1 MKSLFAIIKTKDEDR
16 KILYAN
22 EDQFNL
28 DQVFN
33 IRDGENSD
41 IVTYRDKITQFFQ
54 QYQYFGLIQKSNF
67 LGYSTN
73 FIIDFF
79 SQERKAQCHE
89 LMIEDLIFYIQNIK
103 EPLSITLVLV
113 IQKESQYNSQY
124 AQYYLTFIK
133 KCLQKIENESQALTR
148 MSNHIIQNISLFEKE
163 INSQIPEYEK
173 QKCKSIQVRDNVTNI
188 AKKYLDQC
196 ELRKNLNQFSDAFTK
211 KKLINFFQIQMT
223 PPQQDLVL
231 NPISIVIKPY
241 QTLLLAN
248 FIGKDDNTYISQR
261 FLSFIQKMQPTKSF
275 QEMSNLYYFSMNEI
289 QVYVNHIMINN
300 QNQMSLLLNKITDDS
315 YFTIACTQTHKKLA
329 EKIPLKQYVSFIRC
343 PMSSLELRQDRL
355 IEKIDSQFCNII
367 GFRLIRECQVY
378 LYQKDPTLNFKRV
391 EDEINKI
398 AAELTK
404 AKEKQGERE
413 KKFTQLIRFYQSL
426 VKFLG
431 KPYTVQEIAYQKNM
445 DISRLWV
452 HIHWLKSLVGFYC
465 L

>member
-1 MKSLFAIIKTKDEDR
+1 MKSLFAIIKTRDEDR
-16 KILYAN
+16 KILYAS
-22 EDQFNL
+22 EEQFNL

-54 QYQYFGLIQKSNF
+54 QFQYFGLIQKSNF

-89 LMIEDLIFYIQNIK
+89 LMIEDLIFYIQAIK
-103 EPLSITLVLV
+103 EPVSITLVLV

-124 AQYYLTFIK
+124 ASYCLTFIK
-133 KCLQKIENESQALTR
+133 KCLQKIEKESKALTR
-148 MSNHIIQNISLFEKE
+148 MSNLIIQNISQFEKE

-188 AKKYLDQC
+188 ARKYLDSC
-196 ELRKNLNQFSDAFTK
+196 ELRRNLNQFCQAFVNRK
-211 KKLINFFQIQMT
+211 MINFFQIQMT
-223 PPQQDLVL
+223 PPQQDLML
-231 NPISIVIKPY
+231 NPIAIVIKPY
-241 QTLLLAN
+241 QTLLVAN

-261 FLSFIQKMQPTKSF
+261 FLTFIQKMQPTKSF
-275 QEMSNLYYFSMNEI
+275 QEMSNLYYFSMTEI
-289 QVYVNHIMINN
+289 QVYVNHIMMNN
-300 QNQMSLLLNKITDDS
+300 QNQMSLLLNKLTDDS

-329 EKIPLKQYVSFIRC
+329 EKIPLKQYVSYIKC
-343 PMSSLELRQDRL
+343 PMSSQQLRQDR
-355 IEKIDSQFCNII
+355 IEKIESQFCNII

-378 LYQKDPTLNFKRV
+378 LYQKDPTLTQKKV

-404 AKEKQGERE
+404 SKDKQGEKE

-426 VKFLG
+426 LKFLG

-445 DISRLWV
+445 DISRLWA